1 MDGIVDQGTGI
12 SVQPGLMEINRTGRR
27 TGSNAIS
34 SQKQEAVTMK
44 LKNGTWVLVCD
55 GSKFLLLENNG
66 VEDIID
72 LRVVAH
78 DQAVNPAT
86 RDQGTDRPGRFAIS
100 SDRRGTTQ
108 ETDWH
113 QLAET
118 RFAQDLAEKLGRWE
132 TDKRFSDLV
141 IVSDSRTLGV
151 LRSALSDQVK
161 KRVRGEVQKD
171 YAHRAIAFIET
182 ALAKE

>member
-1 MDGIVDQGTGI
+1 
-12 SVQPGLMEINRTGRR
+12 
-27 TGSNAIS
+27 
-34 SQKQEAVTMK
+34 MK

-55 GSKFLLLENNG
+55 SGKFLLLENNG
-66 VEDIID
+66 DEDIMD

-78 DQAVNPAT
+78 DELVNPAT
-86 RDQGTDRPGRFAIS
+86 SNHGTDRPGRFAIS
-100 SDRRGTTQ
+100 PDL
-108 ETDWH
+108 E
-113 QLAET
+113 ET

-132 TDKRFSDLV
+132 TDKRFNDLV

-171 YAHRAIAFIET
+171 YAHRTIEFIET

>member
-1 MDGIVDQGTGI
+1 
-12 SVQPGLMEINRTGRR
+12 
-27 TGSNAIS
+27 
-34 SQKQEAVTMK
+34 MK

-55 GSKFLLLENNG
+55 SGKFLLLENNG
-66 VEDIID
+66 DEDIMD

-78 DQAVNPAT
+78 DELVNPAT
-86 RDQGTDRPGRFAIS
+86 SNHGTDRPGRFAIS
-100 SDRRGTTQ
+100 PDRRGTTQ

-113 QLAET
+113 QLEET

-132 TDKRFSDLV
+132 NDKRFNDLV

-171 YAHRAIAFIET
+171 YAHRTIEFIET

>member
-1 MDGIVDQGTGI
+1 
-12 SVQPGLMEINRTGRR
+12 
-27 TGSNAIS
+27 
-34 SQKQEAVTMK
+34 MK

-55 GSKFLLLENNG
+55 SGKFLLLENNG
-66 VEDIID
+66 DEDIMD

-78 DQAVNPAT
+78 DKLVNPAT
-86 RDQGTDRPGRFAIS
+86 SEQGTDRPGRFFIS
-100 SDRRGTTQ
+100 PDRRGTTQ

-113 QLAET
+113 QLEET

-132 TDKRFSDLV
+132 NDGRFNDLV

-151 LRSALSDQVK
+151 LRSALPDQVK
-161 KRVRGEVQKD
+161 RRVRGEVQKD
-171 YAHRAIAFIET
+171 YAHRTIAFIET